1 MLSAAGCTDG
11 DWSGFYRLFSRD
23 EWKIE
28 SLFEPVKR
36 HLLHRMPIGVAAV
49 AVLDDTKIS
58 KTGKKTPGVSYH
70 RDSMSPPF
78 RHNLIRAQRFAQLSL
93 SVPFAFGEP
102 AGSRSIP
109 VDFRHAPCPP
119 KPRKSAPAEQWVRYR
134 EAQRTTN
141 LSHAGVA
148 MIQAL
153 RRDIDQMDGP
163 ERPLITSVD
172 GSYTNKTVLKNLPE
186 RTTLIGRIR
195 KDAHFYHLPA
205 DQPSRGRKRLY
216 GERAPTPEQIRADP
230 SIPWQKVRVFATG
243 RVHECEVKEFS
254 PVLWKK
260 AGAAQPLRIIVI
272 RPLAYRLTTNSR
284 LLYRDAAYLICTD
297 LSLPIDQLIQAY
309 FWRWDIEV
317 NHRDEKQL
325 IGVGEAQVRSPKS
338 VERAPAFAVAMYS
351 LLLLAHGL
359 TYGFDT
365 TEAVTALPKWRAG
378 SSSPRFRV
386 STGEM
391 LKQIRGRSASKAL
404 DAQLNFD
411 DFEAR
416 VARHLK
422 LPKSQ
427 VTLALAL
434 RYATATTAPPS

>member
-1 MLSAAGCTDG
+1 
-11 DWSGFYRLFSRD
+11 
-23 EWKIE
+23 
-28 SLFEPVKR
+28 
-36 HLLHRMPIGVAAV
+36 
-49 AVLDDTKIS
+49 
-58 KTGKKTPGVSYH
+58 
-70 RDSMSPPF
+70 
-78 RHNLIRAQRFAQLSL
+78 
-93 SVPFAFGEP
+93 
-102 AGSRSIP
+102 
-109 VDFRHAPCPP
+109 
-119 KPRKSAPAEQWVRYR
+119 
-134 EAQRTTN
+134 
-141 LSHAGVA
+141 

-153 RRDIDQMDGP
+153 RRDINEMDGP

-195 KDAHFYHLPA
+195 KDARFYHLPA

-216 GERAPTPEQIRADP
+216 GERAPTPEQIRTDP
-230 SIPWQKVRVFATG
+230 SIPWQKVSVFATG
-243 RVHECEVKEFS
+243 RVHECEFKELS

-260 AGAAQPLRIIVI
+260 AGAAMPLRIIVI
-272 RPLAYRLTTNSR
+272 RPLAYRLTTSSR
-284 LLYRDAAYLICTD
+284 LLYRDPAYLICTD
-297 LSLPIDQLIQAY
+297 LSLPVDQLIQAY

-378 SSSPRFRV
+378 SSSPRFRIP
-386 STGEM
+386 TGEM
-391 LKQIRGRSASKAL
+391 VDQIRGNSASKAL

-416 VARHLK
+416 VARHMK

-427 VTLALAL
+427 LTRAQAL